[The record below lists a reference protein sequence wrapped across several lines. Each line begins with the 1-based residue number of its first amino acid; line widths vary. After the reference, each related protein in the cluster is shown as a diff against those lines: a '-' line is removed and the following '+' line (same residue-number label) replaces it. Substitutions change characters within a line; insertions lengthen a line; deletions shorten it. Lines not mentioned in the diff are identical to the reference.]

1 MPTLL
6 AALTLFLAS
15 AGLEPASPEKR
26 DARTDCPP
34 EHSSQNLTEQPV
46 ASDRGL
52 LEEPTGLFAGIPH
65 AHPVPAPCSVAK
77 EPGQVSSNAHRLD
90 PGPTALS
97 PPLGDSQERSPFPR
111 SLGPSSALVRE
122 PLSAPPALRSFL
134 PAKTTTIRA
143 STVVRAHFVFRDT
156 VFVPPSSIRSSFS
169 A

>member
-15 AGLEPASPEKR
+15 AGLEPTSPEQR
-26 DARTDCPP
+26 GARTDCAHEIP
-34 EHSSQNLTEQPV
+34 SQSLTAQPD
-46 ASDRGL
+46 ASEADL
-52 LEEPTGLFAGIPH
+52 VEKPAWLFAGPLH

-97 PPLGDSQERSPFPR
+97 PPLGDSHECSPFLR
-111 SLGPSSALVRE
+111 SLDPSSALVRE

-134 PAKTTTIRA
+134 PARTTKIRA
-143 STVVRAHFVFRDT
+143 RSVVRAHFMFRDT

>member
-46 ASDRGL
+46 ASDDGL
-52 LEEPTGLFAGIPH
+52 LEESTGLFAGIPH

-77 EPGQVSSNAHRLD
+77 SQGRFH
-90 PGPTALS
+90 PTHT
-97 PPLGDSQERSPFPR
+97 DSIP
-111 SLGPSSALVRE
+111 
-122 PLSAPPALRSFL
+122 APPR
-134 PAKTTTIRA
+134 
-143 STVVRAHFVFRDT
+143 
-156 VFVPPSSIRSSFS
+156 
-169 A
+169 